1 MTQNSKIAVP
11 PCLSALTQ
19 VPTAAAKS
27 SEMREKEKKREEIQG
42 NALFMLTATFDL
54 KILSPKPGGQHITG
68 D

>member
-11 PCLSALTQ
+11 LCLSALTR

-27 SEMREKEKKREEIQG
+27 SEMREKGGKKEEIQG
-42 NALFMLTATFDL
+42 SALFMLTATFDL
-54 KILSPKPGGQHITG
+54 KILSPEPGGQHITG